1 MENQSGNPPKAD
13 KAPKMRIKI
22 DDATARGV
30 YSNTA
35 VVHNNEVEFVL
46 DFLFAEPPRMQGHV
60 VSRIVTNPRAAKQLA
75 IGLSELVKRYEERH
89 GELKLSR
96 TGPGVDPG
104 QYH

>member
-1 MENQSGNPPKAD
+1 MENQSGGPSEKQKNA
-13 KAPKMRIKI
+13 KMRVKI
-22 DDATARGV
+22 DDNIARGV

-60 VSRIVTNPRAAKQLA
+60 VSRVITNPRAAKQLA
-75 IGLSELVKRYEERH
+75 IGLTELVKRYEERH
-89 GELKLSR
+89 GELKLSKA
-96 TGPGVDPG
+96 GPGVDPD

>member
-1 MENQSGNPPKAD
+1 MENESGNPPKKNQGA
-13 KAPKMRIKI
+13 KMRVKI
-22 DDATARGV
+22 DDTVARGV

-60 VSRIVTNPRAAKQLA
+60 VSRIITNPRAAKQLA
-75 IGLSELVKRYEERH
+75 IGLTELVKRYEERH
-89 GELKLSR
+89 GELKMVK
-96 TGPGVDPG
+96 TGPGVEPD